1 MKKKK
6 SSTILILLVIFL
18 VIAIIFGVLMF
29 FNYKKLNEQAA
40 AMSKEMEQNQQT
52 VYVALTDIKTG
63 TALTTDGD
71 NANVELQR
79 IYTGLDSSQYMTD
92 EDLGKVASVDIPA
105 GTPISLPMT
114 ADSNIEKDTRDYE
127 ISTAELMTDQQDDDF
142 VDVRIAFPD
151 GSDYLLL
158 SKKQISDLDL
168 TNSIFHCQMNEEEIL
183 RYESAVVD
191 AYSDYSQKFVSDN
204 DSETDSDS
212 TEGTGIH
219 DKTARSSGVR
229 IYVTKY
235 VQPSMQEAAEPTY
248 PVNEK
253 VYDLLT
259 NDKLDPNVLTSAT
272 HTLNLQARI
281 SLENRLGKIS
291 DADMEKVQGKIDAEE
306 ELLNEV
312 HGKAAE
318 AESDSDSDSA
328 DSSADSS
335 STDTSTVSE

>member
-29 FNYKKLNEQAA
+29 FNYKKLNEQAT

-191 AYSDYSQKFVSDN
+191 SYSDYSQKFVSDS
-204 DSETDSDS
+204 DTDTDSDS
-212 TEGTGIH
+212 TEGTGVH

-253 VYDLLT
+253 VYELLT